1 MAGLW
6 PPLLLV
12 CSGLNE
18 IKKSRTKKKLIYVFL
33 STLWEGGNTTQKG
46 RGNIDGSGGGCDGMT
61 ESLREG
67 TKSERKGDVTGGTWG
82 TLLPMPAWTDKRT

>member
-6 PPLLLV
+6 PPLLLL

-18 IKKSRTKKKLIYVFL
+18 IKKSRMKKKLIYVFWC
-33 STLWEGGNTTQKG
+33 TLWEGGNTTQKG
-46 RGNIDGSGGGCDGMT
+46 RGNIDGSGGGCDGM
-61 ESLREG
+61 REG